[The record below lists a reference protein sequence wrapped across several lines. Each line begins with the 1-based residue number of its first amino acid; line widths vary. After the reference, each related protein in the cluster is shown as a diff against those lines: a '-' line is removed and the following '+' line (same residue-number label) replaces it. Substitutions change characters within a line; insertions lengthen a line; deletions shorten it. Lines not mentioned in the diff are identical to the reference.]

1 MEGYKYTIQTSY
13 TEKEVGLMQF
23 VFNLDQAI
31 SYNNQ
36 PVSMNLQYMFD
47 FLKDHG
53 HQLIFTSTEAVR
65 NMLPKLDR
73 RFHNEAMIGLDGA
86 VICKNGE
93 LSQLSTFQQS
103 DMQSLHELIERYDAT
118 YVMEGDWDYSYTGGQ
133 FHNIAQKL
141 DMSELA
147 QNVKPSQLAV
157 SRMTILS
164 ADGME
169 DMQREVETLGFYTK
183 IVGSHEPTLM
193 ITPHTINKWHALQQ
207 IGVVENDY
215 VAIGSDLTDL
225 AVLEHAE
232 YASMIG
238 YIIELADYAVSRLPD
253 DDKVEKRIIDK
264 CYELSKKYTV

>member
-1 MEGYKYTIQTSY
+1 MH
-13 TEKEVGLMQF
+13 F

-31 SYNNQ
+31 SYDHQ

-47 FLKDHG
+47 FLKDNG

-93 LSQLSTFQQS
+93 LTQLSTFSSTEIDKLQQA
-103 DMQSLHELIERYDAT
+103 MQKYDAT
-118 YVMEGDWDYSYTGGQ
+118 FLMEADWDYSYTGGQ
-133 FHNIAQKL
+133 FHDIAQTL
-141 DMSELA
+141 DRLLLA
-147 QNVKPSQLAV
+147 QNVKPTHLNNISRICILA
-157 SRMTILS
+157 
-164 ADGME
+164 ADGM
-169 DMQREVETLGFYTK
+169 DALQREAEALGFYTK
-183 IVGSHEPTLM
+183 VTGEHAPTLT
-193 ITPHTINKWHALQQ
+193 ITPKKVNKWHALQQ
-207 IGVVENDY
+207 IGIAENEY

-238 YIIELADYAVSRLPD
+238 YILELADYAESRLPND
-253 DDKVEKRIIDK
+253 EKVEKRIIDK